1 MRLSDLIKKGA
12 GGDGEKPRKKPAS
25 PPPAENPAKD
35 PAKDLAKDLEDA
47 SRGEEPFRL
56 SNLPGLRKPEEAP
69 AQNPDSAPEHSPEE
83 ERPIAFPDFSRE
95 SPEMPHTL
103 DPLPRSETAAPLP
116 GAGASPV
123 PDEPAFPEPGPKKS
137 RKSVLMGPDTRSTLD
152 DGQEEKHAADIPE
165 NPFAPLRER
174 ALDFVTAMFQSVNE
188 HTAYPLNEA
197 EEIICDC
204 IETPEALEHLYSLAV
219 SAKDTTKSLAVH
231 LFNHTIYALKLGQG
245 LRWPDERLIR
255 LGVASLIHD
264 IGMCQVS
271 QAIRHKEGKLTPDEI
286 AEIHNHCKYG
296 MEAIMELYGEPFRW
310 LAEAVYHEHERED
323 GQGYPQGLSGNQ
335 ISEYAKVI
343 GLADVYEAL
352 THNRPQR
359 KRLLPHKAVQEIVQT
374 QKAQF
379 HQKLLKIMLEEL
391 SVFSLNSLV
400 RLNSN
405 AIGRVTETIHGQ
417 PLRPVI
423 QLLFDAD
430 GNEILEERVIS
441 LREFPLLYIVDEVED
456 SELPTSL

>member
-1 MRLSDLIKKGA
+1 MRLSDLIKKGSD
-12 GGDGEKPRKKPAS
+12 GDGEGPGKKPAS
-25 PPPAENPAKD
+25 PPPAKD
-35 PAKDLAKDLEDA
+35 SEDA
-47 SRGEEPFRL
+47 SGGEEPFRL
-56 SNLPGLRKPEEAP
+56 SELPDIGKPQEAQIQKV
-69 AQNPDSAPEHSPEE
+69 APEE
-83 ERPIAFPDFSRE
+83 ERPIELPDFSRE
-95 SPEMPHTL
+95 SPGINIPFDSPSH
-103 DPLPRSETAAPLP
+103 SETAAPPP
-116 GAGASPV
+116 GTSPA
-123 PDEPAFPEPGPKKS
+123 PDEPASPEPGPKKL
-137 RKSVLMGPDTRSTLD
+137 RKSVLMGPDTGNTLD
-152 DGQEEKHAADIPE
+152 EDSEENRLANIPE
-165 NPFAPLRER
+165 NPFAPLQER
-174 ALDFVTAMFQSVNE
+174 ALGFVTAMFQSVND

-204 IETPEALEHLYSLAV
+204 IEDPEAINHLYSLAV
-219 SAKDTTKSLAVH
+219 SSKDTTNSLAVH
-231 LFNHTIYALKLGQG
+231 LFNHTVYALKLGQG

-255 LGVASLIHD
+255 LGVASLIHE
-264 IGMCQVS
+264 IGMCQVP
-271 QAIRHKEGKLTPDEI
+271 QAIRHKEGKLTPGEI
-286 AEIHNHCKYG
+286 TEIQNHCKYG

-391 SVFSLNSLV
+391 SVFSLNSFV

-405 AIGRVTETIHGQ
+405 AIGRVTETIRGQ

-430 GNEILEERVIS
+430 GNEITEERIIA

-456 SELPTSL
+456 SELPTS